1 MCAVHLGARD
11 LLATAEFFRVI
22 PCSFR
27 KVPPQNEAIDATY
40 ADDGDGEVRYGEMQT
55 ERKRVQHRTSCDN
68 VWIVRIETK
77 SEAISGRLQ
86 DEFGVDGVLK

>member
-1 MCAVHLGARD
+1 MRAVHLGARD

-22 PCSFR
+22 PSSFR
-27 KVPPQNEAIDATY
+27 EVPPQNKAIDATY
-40 ADDGDGEVRYGEMQT
+40 ADDGDGEARYGEMHT
-55 ERKRVQHRTSCDN
+55 ERKRVQLRTSCDN
-68 VWIVRIETK
+68 VRIMWVETK